1 MEEIVKV
8 EMTKAE
14 AEQLSEL
21 ITECVEKIKQAREQ
35 MTRDQVEIEQLR
47 AETRAVIARLGRKA
61 A

>member
-1 MEEIVKV
+1 MEETVKL

-21 ITECVEKIKQAREQ
+21 ITECVEKIKRAREQ
-35 MTRDQVEIEQLR
+35 MARDQVEIEQLR
-47 AETRAVIARLGRKA
+47 SETRAVIARLRSA